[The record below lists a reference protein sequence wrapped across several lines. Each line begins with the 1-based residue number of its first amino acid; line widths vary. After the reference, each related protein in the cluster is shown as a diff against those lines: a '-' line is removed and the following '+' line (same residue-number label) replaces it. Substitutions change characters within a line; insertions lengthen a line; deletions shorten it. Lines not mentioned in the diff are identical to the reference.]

1 MYKYFDFFLRGP
13 IESLAT
19 RAGHPTVYHWSSA
32 NDYGL
37 PETLPQAVDGQPG
50 DGRWAT
56 TVGMAENEYTARIG
70 TVGSSKGLAMPRAWG
85 SMGDGSLQ
93 ISV

>member
-19 RAGHPTVYHWSSA
+19 RAGHPTVYYWSSA

-37 PETLPQAVDGQPG
+37 PETLPQAVE
-50 DGRWAT
+50 WAT